1 VLPGRFLADRLLD
14 GEGQSVAKTRQ
25 EKREERVSGRAQ
37 RRIQEEQSRKRRL
50 YVIAGGIAAAIVL
63 IAVIAY
69 AASRGGDEGDG
80 LLPVVAMA
88 SEISAPIDGRIAG
101 EAGAPVTVVEWG
113 DYQ

>member
-1 VLPGRFLADRLLD
+1 M
-14 GEGQSVAKTRQ
+14 AKTRR

-37 RRIQEEQSRKRRL
+37 RRIQEEQSRKRRF

-63 IAVIAY
+63 IAVIAFV
-69 AASRGGDEGDG
+69 ASRGDEGDG
-80 LLPVVAMA
+80 LLPVVAA
-88 SEISAPIDGRIAG
+88 SSEITAPIDGRVAG